1 MVVTMD
7 DSINK
12 FINTLPFF
20 KSFNEHERKKLRSI
34 TSFVKFVSDETVFS
48 QGDAGDSLYVVLHGK
63 VGLFRLGSVNHVED
77 DKISLQKEV
86 EKCIKEISA
95 GAVFGE
101 ISMLTENNR
110 SVSARIVST
119 QAVLMKINKK
129 IMEGLNPAAQIK
141 FHKQLLISL
150 ANHLDK
156 MNSLYVDLEFKYDFL
171 ATKNSKVNGG

>member
-1 MVVTMD
+1 MD
-7 DSINK
+7 DSIDK
-12 FINTLPFF
+12 FINALPFF

-34 TSFVKFVSDETVFS
+34 TSFVKFGINEMVFS

-86 EKCIKEISA
+86 EKCVKEISS
-95 GAVFGE
+95 GSVFGE

-141 FHKQLLISL
+141 FHKQLLLSL

-156 MNSLYVDLEFKYDFL
+156 ANSMFVDLEFKYDLL
-171 ATKNSKVNGG
+171 ATKNPTENGG